1 MQHSIFCS
9 NEIQYGLNI
18 ASSAMAC
25 HSNIDVKRTYFKSMH
40 SLKKENIHWS
50 VLFLQM
56 EQQISHM
63 AIRHLEFQLESFT
76 KESPLQ
82 QPWYVHDRYISVTGW
97 LDYFLV
103 GCIWNFKS

>member
-9 NEIQYGLNI
+9 NEIQYGQNI

-25 HSNIDVKRTYFKSMH
+25 RSNIYV
-40 SLKKENIHWS
+40 NIHWS

-82 QPWYVHDRYISVTGW
+82 QPW
-97 LDYFLV
+97 
-103 GCIWNFKS
+103 